1 MENILDK
8 NFIKIIK
15 GIVISC
21 IVTLLLLF
29 IYALLLRFT
38 NIGENT
44 ISPVIIAITG
54 VSILIGSSIGAGS
67 IKKNGIINGGIIG
80 LTYIILLYLLSSLTG
95 TGFALNMYSIIL
107 MCVSAGAGAI
117 GGIVGVN
124 LK

>member
-1 MENILDK
+1 M
-8 NFIKIIK
+8 
-15 GIVISC
+15 G
-21 IVTLLLLF
+21 
-29 IYALLLRFT
+29 ALY
-38 NIGENT
+38 
-44 ISPVIIAITG
+44 
-54 VSILIGSSIGAGS
+54 GAGS

-80 LTYIILLYLLSSLTG
+80 ITYILLLYLLSSITG